1 LRKAFTLVELLVT
14 ITIIGM
20 VAGIS
25 LGSLSYARQYAA
37 EQKTKS
43 TIAKLDAIIMRKMEE
58 YKTRRIPIRSS
69 ILTEATKYYLSLGM
83 SPEASSKAAL
93 RTLNM
98 VKLDSLRVLMEL
110 ELPDRWQD
118 VELKDGPVAIP
129 IFAPTMF
136 NPQIITTE
144 PAVHKLYY
152 RKWSSAVAFLVNSK
166 SMSVD
171 NAKLL
176 VNKNG
181 GAECLYQILA
191 SNPNDLEQFNQ
202 NEIGDTDGDSL
213 PELID
218 GWGRPIFFLRWAP
231 GFNRSDIQP
240 NINTT
245 WNDPVAIAQ
254 RIEASNNDH
263 DPFDSRNV
271 GNMQWDKGLATP
283 ADQPAGWRLEPLIY
297 SAGPDGQYGLVDV
310 EKYIYRGNPY
320 ESIEF
325 PENSGNYRGIGAPTG
340 ESFDIDNITNH
351 QF

>member
-1 LRKAFTLVELLVT
+1 
-14 ITIIGM
+14 
-20 VAGIS
+20 
-25 LGSLSYARQYAA
+25 
-37 EQKTKS
+37 
-43 TIAKLDAIIMRKMEE
+43 
-58 YKTRRIPIRSS
+58 
-69 ILTEATKYYLSLGM
+69 
-83 SPEASSKAAL
+83 
-93 RTLNM
+93 
-98 VKLDSLRVLMEL
+98 
-110 ELPDRWQD
+110 
-118 VELKDGPVAIP
+118 
-129 IFAPTMF
+129 MF